1 MTETDTDTSRSGD
14 ARRAERVRARR
25 RRNLRVLAVLVVALG
40 LVVAGAWQLVLPMLD
55 DGGDDE
61 QVSDYPGPG
70 TGQVDVVIEDP
81 APAAIAD
88 VLVEVDVVATADAFV
103 DAYEATPSA
112 TGIGIGSYV
121 LPQQMAADDAVLALL
136 DPANRSDRS
145 LTIPA
150 GWRLEQIVAKVAE
163 VVGVPPAEVE
173 EALDEVTLP
182 DAADGEV
189 EGWLAAGSYTVAPAE
204 EPLPVLQRMVDRTGE
219 LLEDRGVEPGDARD
233 VLVQA
238 SIVEA
243 EVTDADTRG
252 QVARVMR
259 NRLAGCADVGEYLQM
274 NSTVAY
280 GLGKSVT
287 ALTLADLEDA
297 STPYNT
303 YAFEGLPPT
312 PINSPSEVSLDAV
325 LDPPDGS
332 WCYFVTVDL
341 ETGETRFTDDPAE
354 HERNRTEYQEWL
366 AEWQAQQGQ
375 DGTDGTESPE
385 DGG

>member
-1 MTETDTDTSRSGD
+1 MTDTDTSRSGD
-14 ARRAERVRARR
+14 ARRAERIRARR

-40 LVVAGAWQLVLPMLD
+40 LVVAGAWQLVLPMFE
-55 DGGDDE
+55 GGE
-61 QVSDYPGPG
+61 EELTDYPGPG
-70 TGQVDVVIEDP
+70 VGQVDVVLEDP

-88 VLVEVDVVATADAFV
+88 VLVGADVVATAGAFV
-103 DAYEATPSA
+103 DAYEDSPNATDIR
-112 TGIGIGSYV
+112 TGSYV

-150 GWRLEQIVAKVAE
+150 GWRHEQIVAKVAE
-163 VVGVPPAEVE
+163 VVGVPVAEVE
-173 EALDEVTLP
+173 QALEEVMLP
-182 DAADGEV
+182 DPAGGEV
-189 EGWLAAGSYTVAPAE
+189 EGWLAAGVYTVAPAE
-204 EPLPVLQRMVDRTGE
+204 EPLPVLQRMVDRTVE
-219 LLEDRGVEPGDARD
+219 LLADRGVEPADQHA

-238 SIVEA
+238 SIVDA
-243 EVTDADTRG
+243 EVADAETRG

-287 ALTLADLEDA
+287 ALTLADLEDD

-332 WCYFVTVDL
+332 WCYFVTVNL

-354 HERNRTEYQEWL
+354 HERNRTEYRDWL
-366 AEWQAQQGQ
+366 EAWQGQ
-375 DGTDGTESPE
+375 QSTEPEDPDSPE
-385 DGG
+385 STED